1 MWEMNNSFSDPISRF
16 KTAGERELV
25 NLKIVQW
32 NYDNW
37 STKRKKNMKNNTGWS
52 IQELCCLVTQ
62 SCLTPWTVVHQA
74 SLSFTISQSLL
85 KLISTESTMLS
96 NPLLLLPSIF
106 PSIRVFFQWVSSCD
120 QCIGAPASV
129 SVLPLNI
136 QSWLPLGLTSLISF
150 LSKGLS
156 RVFSNIT
163 VQKHQFFDTGLFLWS
178 NSQWVLASQ
187 FYV

>member
-1 MWEMNNSFSDPISRF
+1 MTIE
-16 KTAGERELV
+16 AQRE
-25 NLKIVQW
+25 
-32 NYDNW
+32 
-37 STKRKKNMKNNTGWS
+37 KKNMKNNTGRS

-96 NPLLLLPSIF
+96 NHLTPCRPLLLLPSIF

-120 QCIGAPASV
+120 QCIGALASV

-136 QSWLPLGLTSLISF
+136 QSWFPLGLTSLISL

-156 RVFSNIT
+156 RVFSIT
-163 VQKHQFFDTGLFLWS
+163 IIWKHQFFDAQPSLWS
-178 NSQWVLASQ
+178 SSHIHTWLLEKP
-187 FYV
+187 